1 VISLPHV
8 WCGWDIA
15 ESGWDL
21 AELWMRSSRIVMASD
36 SQCWSR
42 NCPGFYLSI
51 LWHSLTWGAPDEA
64 VFNKVRREKNR
75 PLHVWWCSLLNCEWK
90 DGAGMRWWAWEWPP
104 PLCRPRV
111 LSVDTG
117 WATHQLFSSPSWTL
131 QVRIMNIHMKMSE
144 FWIRIQI
151 CSHFEGWIRIRNEN
165 ADQGPQMQNCVKGRA
180 VSVSR
185 NL

>member
-1 VISLPHV
+1 
-8 WCGWDIA
+8 
-15 ESGWDL
+15 
-21 AELWMRSSRIVMASD
+21 MRSSRIVMASD

-90 DGAGMRWWAWEWPP
+90 DGAGMRWWEWEWPP

-131 QVRIMNIHMKMSE
+131 QVRLMNTRMKMPK
-144 FWIRIQI
+144 FRIRIQI
-151 CSHFEGWIRIRNEN
+151 RSWLDPNPQLKCGSVTSDAKWRKRVNWMLSLEGSMRLQESLMFFRSS
-165 ADQGPQMQNCVKGRA
+165 K
-180 VSVSR
+180 
-185 NL
+185 